1 MFEIL
6 LLYISYMYKVAA
18 GIGSLIC
25 ILVVFLRLGCSGFFW
40 FVGIVSTVFSFAVE
54 FACSGV

>member
-1 MFEIL
+1 ML